1 MKHWQARK
9 LSPQKFKRLYGIEK
23 RTFRLMVR
31 LVKCQEKQKKKPGR
45 PPKIII
51 ENQVLITLQYWRE
64 YRTYFHI
71 AQDWKVDEST
81 IYRSLKKVENIL
93 IKSGKFNLPGKKELR
108 KSSGENNLIV
118 MDVLKDTLNVIS
130 ASRFAYDGKFSRKTK
145 TEAKKLF

>member
-71 AQDWKVDEST
+71 AQDWNSEFTSQPFF
-81 IYRSLKKVENIL
+81 SLQI
-93 IKSGKFNLPGKKELR
+93 
-108 KSSGENNLIV
+108 SSN
-118 MDVLKDTLNVIS
+118 
-130 ASRFAYDGKFSRKTK
+130 SRFKNRS
-145 TEAKKLF
+145 